1 MANKLW
7 NAAYEIES
15 LIRAGIAPR
24 PVFCRLRVV
33 FGISVSHTLRNWR
46 TRNRLYLRAADGQLY
61 PVPESM
67 GASSM
72 VRMLNDGRLYLLTN
86 GIY

>member
-1 MANKLW
+1 MIPRQYILVDEA
-7 NAAYEIES
+7 EDRHPHD
-15 LIRAGIAPR
+15 RAT
-24 PVFCRLRVV
+24 FCRLRVV

-46 TRNRLYLRAADGQLY
+46 TRNRLYTRCADGQLY

-67 GASSM
+67 GSASM
-72 VRMLNDGRLYLLTN
+72 VRRLNDGRLYLLTN